1 MDQLQ
6 PLPSTPTREQILRL
20 EGELLALEGAGL
32 GLQIQTRH
40 YFSPGLYAREVFIP
54 AGTVLTGATHKTEH
68 LVLFA
73 GDITVWHEGAMV
85 RLTGHHTRVSTPG
98 AKRVGFAHADTYC
111 TAFFAT
117 DETDPAALERLLVE
131 EPEQL
136 QTHRAR
142 LALAGGEL
150 ESLEG

>member
-1 MDQLQ
+1 MHQLQ

-20 EGELLALEGAGL
+20 EGELLALESAGL
-32 GLQIQTRH
+32 GLEIRTRH

-54 AGTVLTGATHKTEH
+54 GGTVLTGATHKTEH

-85 RLTGHHTRVSTPG
+85 RLTGHRTLVSKPG

-111 TAFFAT
+111 TGFFPT
-117 DETDPAALERLLVE
+117 DETDPAALERMLVQ
-131 EPEQL
+131 EPEML

-142 LALAGGEL
+142 LALAGEQL
-150 ESLEG
+150 ASLEV